1 MFDGEYE
8 ADFGVCWVGLDC
20 CREEGKWSEKWYFG
34 GSFGTNL
41 RPLFIWSNDYRE
53 CSKAFYMNVAG
64 HMLGCLTVSE
74 GGPCSIAVD
83 VKLILQGAL
92 LTNAHGVILAHN
104 HPSGN
109 LQPSTP
115 DKFMTEKVE
124 KALSIMDM
132 KLLDHLIVTRG
143 GYFSFVDEGVM

>member
-1 MFDGEYE
+1 M
-8 ADFGVCWVGLDC
+8 
-20 CREEGKWSEKWYFG
+20 
-34 GSFGTNL
+34 
-41 RPLFIWSNDYRE
+41 
-53 CSKAFYMNVAG
+53 
-64 HMLGCLTVSE
+64 
-74 GGPCSIAVD
+74 
-83 VKLILQGAL
+83 
-92 LTNAHGVILAHN
+92 AHN

-132 KLLDHLIVTRG
+132 KFLDHLIVTRG

>member
-1 MFDGEYE
+1 MKR
-8 ADFGVCWVGLDC
+8 DFKVAEVQLSYKHKVPC
-20 CREEGKWSEKWYFG
+20 EERQIVSDSQSAYQIIKPFFSDK
-34 GSFGTNL
+34 T
-41 RPLFIWSNDYRE
+41 IDYRE
-53 CSKAFYMNVAG
+53 SFKVFYLNVAG
-64 HMLGCLTVSE
+64 HVLGCLTVSE
-74 GGPCSIAVD
+74 GGPCSTAVD

-92 LTNAHGVILAHN
+92 LANAHSVILAHN

-109 LQPSTP
+109 LQPSTS

>member
-1 MFDGEYE
+1 MES
-8 ADFGVCWVGLDC
+8 
-20 CREEGKWSEKWYFG
+20 CREDGKWGGKWYFG

-41 RPLFIWSNDYRE
+41 GPLFIWSLDYRE

-74 GGPCSIAVD
+74 GGPCSTAVD

-92 LTNAHGVILAHN
+92 LTNAHGVILSHN

-115 DKFMTEKVE
+115 DKVMTDKIRQ
-124 KALSIMDM
+124 ALTVMDIN
-132 KLLDHLIVTRG
+132 LLDHLIITREN
-143 GYFSFVDEGVM
+143 YFSFIDEGVMRERITPISL

>member
-1 MFDGEYE
+1 MST
-8 ADFGVCWVGLDC
+8 DFTVAEVQLSYKNQVPCKDRQIINSSATAYNIVKNHFPD
-20 CREEGKWSEKWYFG
+20 E
-34 GSFGTNL
+34 T
-41 RPLFIWSNDYRE
+41 IDYRE
-53 CSKAFYMNVAG
+53 SFKVFYMNVAG
-64 HMLGCLTVSE
+64 HLLGCLTVSE
-74 GGPCSIAVD
+74 GGPCSTAVD

-92 LTNAHGVILAHN
+92 LTNAHGVIMAHN

-124 KALSIMDM
+124 KALQIMDM